1 MNSILGRDQ
10 TTTTTTK
17 CVGSNCKGCDASEC
31 TYRTSQFGANQYG
44 NTSNSG
50 LVACS
55 GQNCPGCASQ
65 QCLSTTRTL
74 RAAPIFGQ
82 RDVANTVVREQH
94 VNQQASAPSIQEQHI
109 VQEKHITHEQPII
122 EKKIIHEQPIVQQR
136 TIIHEKPVVHEKT
149 ILHKQEQVVHEKP
162 IFQQGATEH
171 IREAP
176 TVVREAGQVIQDR
189 PVHMY
194 QSGLGQHQSGLAQHQ
209 SGLAQ
214 NQQLHGNTLGANT
227 VPFSSSSS
235 TSTTHAAPIASTTTA
250 PLASLRAEPT
260 VLHETVSG
268 SPVYD
273 KSKTANAGSKTFQE
287 DALRHQ
293 TDMNQ
298 ALAGENDR
306 IAQNLKAAAAEREI
320 LAHLDAAKAPG
331 TAKGPTGKHTASA

>member
-1 MNSILGRDQ
+1 MSSFMNSILGRDHAHV
-10 TTTTTTK
+10 TTTTTK
-17 CVGSNCKGCDASEC
+17 CVGTNCQGCDATEC
-31 TYRTSQFGANQYG
+31 TYKASQSNLG
-44 NTSNSG
+44 NTQLGSSTG
-50 LVACS
+50 MVACS
-55 GQNCPGCASQ
+55 GQNCPGCNSQ

-74 RAAPIFGQ
+74 RAAPIVGQ

-94 VNQQASAPSIQEQHI
+94 VNQQQAPNIQERHI

-149 ILHKQEQVVHEKP
+149 VLHRQEQVVHEKP
-162 IFQQGATEH
+162 IYQQAATEH

-194 QSGLGQHQSGLAQHQ
+194 QSGVGNQLAP
-209 SGLAQ
+209 
-214 NQQLHGNTLGANT
+214 NQQLHGNTLGAHQQ

-235 TSTTHAAPIASTTTA
+235 SSTTHTAA
-250 PLASLRAEPT
+250 PLAAPLAASSNLGAFRAEPT

-273 KSKTANAGSKTFQE
+273 KSKTANVGSKSFQE

-331 TAKGPTGKHTASA
+331 NAKGATVGKHTASA